1 MFNVAVHYVL
11 NLRPEQQSLCRR
23 TIERSIALFRED
35 DLAQEILHD
44 VTAELMTLLE
54 LDVSE
59 QRLDS
64 THLESNRAKFC
75 RIRVTGRERLRVRDQ
90 PAVFLSVLLKVAD
103 WNLLRAASV
112 RSLLEKLA
120 KSGATGPLGPLLLRF
135 RPPRQVRPD
144 NSGGLTFDLGPSGLQ
159 PTRAAKAHAS
169 AFVARVINWR

>member
-120 KSGATGPLGPLLLRF
+120 KSGATGPLLLRF
-135 RPPRQVRPD
+135 RPSRQVRPD